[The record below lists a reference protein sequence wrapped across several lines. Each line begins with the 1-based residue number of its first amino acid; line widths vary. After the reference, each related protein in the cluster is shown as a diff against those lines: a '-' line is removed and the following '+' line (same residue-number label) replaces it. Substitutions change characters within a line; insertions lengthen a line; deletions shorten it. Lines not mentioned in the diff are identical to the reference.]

1 MLKLKKIN
9 KPKKGNSI
17 KDINWLC
24 ESLCLISGRDTDLNS
39 TKIITEILKTISK
52 HKKVYSEDLAKDLN
66 LKLGLINYHIR
77 NLIDSGILIRK
88 NKQIFI
94 KGGSLKESIK
104 EIRTNYLLVLDDI
117 EIIAEEID
125 SNFGIHNR

>member
-9 KPKKGNSI
+9 KPEKGSSN
-17 KDINWLC
+17 KDINWFC
-24 ESLCLISGRDTDLNS
+24 KSLCLISGRDIDSNS
-39 TKIITEILKTISK
+39 NKIITRILKTVSK
-52 HKKVYSEDLAKDLN
+52 HEKVYSEELARDLD

-88 NKQIFI
+88 NKQIFLR
-94 KGGSLKESIK
+94 GGSLKEAIK
-104 EIRTNYLLVLDDI
+104 EIRENSLSILEDI

-125 SNFGIHNR
+125 SSFGINNR